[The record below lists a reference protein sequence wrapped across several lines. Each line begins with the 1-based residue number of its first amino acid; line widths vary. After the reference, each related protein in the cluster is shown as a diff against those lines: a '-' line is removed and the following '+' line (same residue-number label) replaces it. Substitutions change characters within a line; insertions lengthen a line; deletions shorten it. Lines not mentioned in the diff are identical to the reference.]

1 MYRYFIVEFPI
12 FLFQTK
18 CPIYPMLFARQQKGS
33 RREHKVNI
41 CIRQWQ
47 GHPFWLPN
55 PPFRPPLHLPLSV
68 QDSPDFSLARTVD
81 MEWNPSSNYFIP
93 ASVSALTICTIVAQF
108 ICTRGRGRVTGRGRG
123 REWEG
128 VWANEQL
135 PITTSFVNVSFE
147 TFLSWRTHTHT
158 MPFGTRGP
166 LPKMGFSLRGCDF
179 SGWDLRIGTPEHS
192 RVLCTQDKPTS
203 VNFNEV
209 SKWEVH
215 HHQQQKQLPV
225 IFSYFIFF
233 FICFSYCCFI
243 AGCCARH
250 SCAQG
255 VGAWL
260 ASSLGTLW
268 AGW

>member
-1 MYRYFIVEFPI
+1 M
-12 FLFQTK
+12 
-18 CPIYPMLFARQQKGS
+18 
-33 RREHKVNI
+33 NI

-55 PPFRPPLHLPLSV
+55 PPFRTPLHLPLSV

-108 ICTRGRGRVTGRGRG
+108 ICTRGRGR
-123 REWEG
+123 EWEG

-147 TFLSWRTHTHT
+147 PFLSWRTHTHT
-158 MPFGTRGP
+158 HNAFWHTWPA
-166 LPKMGFSLRGCDF
+166 PKNGFQF
-179 SGWDLRIGTPEHS
+179 A
-192 RVLCTQDKPTS
+192 RVRFLWLGSENREPRAQQSVVHPGQPTS

-215 HHQQQKQLPV
+215 HHQQ
-225 IFSYFIFF
+225 
-233 FICFSYCCFI
+233 
-243 AGCCARH
+243 
-250 SCAQG
+250 
-255 VGAWL
+255 
-260 ASSLGTLW
+260 
-268 AGW
+268 